1 MKEIQKSE
9 ETKAKMSASKM
20 GNSNSKI
27 QPNAQQILVT
37 DLELNTKTIY
47 NSMREAARA
56 LNISIQGISL
66 YFKNNQKK
74 PLKGRY
80 VFRKI

>member
-1 MKEIQKSE
+1 M
-9 ETKAKMSASKM
+9 M
-20 GNSNSKI
+20 GNSNAKNHPNSIKI
-27 QPNAQQILVT
+27 QVT
-37 DLELNTKTIY
+37 DLELNTSTIY